1 MKLMKLRLDVAFRDN
16 AGVMDV
22 VNAIEKSVQGASNDV
37 LAAEVVFDH
46 EVASAPEKRK
56 KRKYV
61 RRAKPSEPESR
72 TRVERR
78 GTIPA
83 GANAPEAA

>member
-16 AGVMDV
+16 AGVLDV

-37 LAAEVVFDH
+37 LATEVVFDH

-61 RRAKPSEPESR
+61 RRAKPAEPEPR
-72 TRVERR
+72 MRVERR

-83 GANAPEAA
+83 GANAPEAT

>member
-1 MKLMKLRLDVAFRDN
+1 MKLMKLRIDVAFRDN

-22 VNAIEKSVQGASNDV
+22 VNAVEKAVNESSDEV

-46 EVASAPEKRK
+46 EVASAPERRK

-61 RRAKPSEPESR
+61 RRAKPAEPEPR

-83 GANAPEAA
+83 GANAPEAT

>member
-22 VNAIEKSVQGASNDV
+22 VNAVEKAVNESSDEV

-61 RRAKPSEPESR
+61 RRAKPAEPEPR

-83 GANAPEAA
+83 GANAPEAT

>member
-22 VNAIEKSVQGASNDV
+22 VNAVEKAVNESSDEV

-46 EVASAPEKRK
+46 EVASAPERRK

-61 RRAKPSEPESR
+61 RRAKPAEPEPR

-83 GANAPEAA
+83 GANAPEAT

>member
-16 AGVMDV
+16 AGVIDV
-22 VNAIEKSVQGASNDV
+22 VDAIEKAVNESSDDV
-37 LAAEVVFDH
+37 LAAEVVFDRGEA
-46 EVASAPEKRK
+46 EVPAKRK

-61 RRAKPSEPESR
+61 RRAEPEPR

-83 GANAPEAA
+83 GANAPEAT

>member
-16 AGVMDV
+16 AGVIDV
-22 VNAIEKSVQGASNDV
+22 VDAIEKAVNESSDDV
-37 LAAEVVFDH
+37 LAAEVVFDRG
-46 EVASAPEKRK
+46 EADAPAKRK

-61 RRAKPSEPESR
+61 RRAKPAEPEPR

-83 GANAPEAA
+83 GANAPEAT